1 MPENISSATLENVD
15 GNYTRTDSNTTDSEN
30 KGFFRRTKSIFFAKK
45 KFDEQSIEATKLS
58 RVLTLKDLVF
68 LGVSCTLGSGIYV
81 LAGNVI
87 GQYTGPSVLI
97 SFIIAGLC
105 SFLSGLCYAELGSR
119 VPRSGSA
126 YVYIYVTIGEF
137 IAYII
142 GWDVILEYVIGTS
155 STASML
161 SAYIDYL
168 ADNKISKAF
177 KDAMPMNS
185 PGVGEYP
192 DFLAFGLCIFITGLL
207 IVGVK
212 ESSFLNMIFTI
223 LNIVIILF
231 IVIAGGK
238 NFNYIK
244 NCFCPDQSLK
254 YSMILAVKSNFGLW
268 NLQITVIYNQLFII
282 VILLY
287 KYLFKSIKAKYDLG

>member
-1 MPENISSATLENVD
+1 MPESLSNSTQVSLNLERNHSYKIATSCNLNQDD
-15 GNYTRTDSNTTDSEN
+15 GFL
-30 KGFFRRTKSIFFAKK
+30 KKTKSIFFSKK
-45 KFDEQSIEATKLS
+45 KFDEQSIETTELS

-87 GQYTGPSVLI
+87 GEYTGPAVLI
-97 SFIIAGLC
+97 SFIVAGLC

-137 IAYII
+137 IAFII

-161 SAYIDYL
+161 SAYIDFL

-177 KDAMPMNS
+177 KDSMPMNS

-212 ESSFLNMIFTI
+212 ESSFLNMIFTG
-223 LNIVIILF
+223 LNILIILF
-231 IVIAGGK
+231 IVIAGGELWK
-238 NFNYIK
+238 FNNIFYF
-244 NCFCPDQSLK
+244 N
-254 YSMILAVKSNFGLW
+254 
-268 NLQITVIYNQLFII
+268 
-282 VILLY
+282 
-287 KYLFKSIKAKYDLG
+287 